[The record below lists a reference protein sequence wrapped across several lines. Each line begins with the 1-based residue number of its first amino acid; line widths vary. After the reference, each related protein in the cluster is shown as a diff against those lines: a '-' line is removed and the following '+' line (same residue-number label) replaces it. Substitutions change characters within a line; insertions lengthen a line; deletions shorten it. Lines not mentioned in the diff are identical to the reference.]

1 MLQREGILPMSSAKV
16 LRFGMIGAGYM
27 AKMHSLA
34 LRNLPGFAWPDIPKL
49 ELRRIA
55 DLSPKTLHDAAERWG
70 WESSSTEWKDVTRA
84 DDIDAVMV
92 LTPNDSHAE
101 LAQDAFKHGKHV
113 FCEKPLAHTLEAARD
128 MLLAA
133 RSSDCRSMVNYVY
146 RNWPA
151 IHLARDI
158 IREGKIGEP
167 VLFEGRFY
175 QDYANDPGLPHSWR
189 HSRKVAGSG
198 AVGDI
203 GSHIIDIACYLMGP
217 VARVS
222 ARSTRLMQTRP
233 DASGAPVN
241 VDVDDLTVLMAEFS
255 SGATGTI
262 GAGWAMP
269 GHKTDISF
277 DVVGT
282 KGALKFSW
290 EHNNELMVYETSD
303 DAGRDGFRRIV
314 IGGMHP
320 QASIFWYAPGQ
331 GLGYGEAFPIT
342 LRRFVESIL
351 KGENSTPSF
360 EEAYHISAVVDATI
374 RAAESGRWIEVDK
387 PPLLQAASR

>member
-1 MLQREGILPMSSAKV
+1 MTSQHKA

-34 LRNLPGFAWPDIPKL
+34 LRNLPGFAWPDIPPLKL
-49 ELRRIA
+49 QRIA
-55 DLSPKTLHDAAERWG
+55 DVSPQTLRESAERWG
-70 WESSSTEWKDVTRA
+70 WESSSTDWKDVTRA

-101 LAQDAFKHGKHV
+101 FVIDAFKHGKHV
-113 FCEKPLAHTLEAARD
+113 LCEKPLAHTLDSARE

-133 RSSDCRSMVNYVY
+133 RAAKSRSMVNYVY
-146 RNWPA
+146 RNWPG

-158 IREGKIGEP
+158 ILEGKIGDP
-167 VLFEGRFY
+167 ILFEGRFY
-175 QDYANDPGLPHSWR
+175 QDYATDPALPYAWR
-189 HSRKVAGSG
+189 HNRKVAGSG
-198 AVGDI
+198 ALGDI

-217 VARVS
+217 IARVT
-222 ARSTRLMQTRP
+222 ARSKRLMAKRP
-233 DASGAPVN
+233 DAVSGRPID
-241 VDVDDLTVLMAEFS
+241 VDVDDLTLVMTEFS
-255 SGATGTI
+255 SGATGMI

-277 DVVGT
+277 DIVGT
-282 KGALKFSW
+282 KGALKFNW
-290 EHNNELMVYETSD
+290 EHNNELMVYDDSD
-303 DAGRDGFRRIV
+303 AKGRDGFRRIV

-351 KGENSTPSF
+351 KGANSTPSF
-360 EEAYHISAVVDATI
+360 EEAFHISAVTDAAA
-374 RAAESGRWIEVDK
+374 RAAENGRWMDVEK
-387 PPLLQAASR
+387 SPS

>member
-1 MLQREGILPMSSAKV
+1 MASAKP

-34 LRNLPGFAWPDIPKL
+34 LRNLPGFAWPDIPPL

-55 DLSPKTLHDAAERWG
+55 DISPNTTRESSARWG
-70 WESSSTEWKDVTRA
+70 WASSSTSWRDVTRA
-84 DDIDAVMV
+84 DDIDAVMI

-101 LAQDAFKHGKHV
+101 LTQDAFKHGKHV
-113 FCEKPLAHTLEAARD
+113 FCEKPLAHTLDAARD

-133 RSSDCRSMVNYVY
+133 RTSNCRSMVNYVY

-158 IREGKIGEP
+158 IKEGRIGDP
-167 VLFEGRFY
+167 ILFEGRFY
-175 QDYANDPGLPHSWR
+175 QDYATDPALRYAWR
-189 HSRKVAGSG
+189 HNRQVAGSG
-198 AVGDI
+198 ALGDI
-203 GSHIIDIACYLMGP
+203 GSHITDIACYLMGP

-222 ARSTRLMQTRP
+222 ARSAQLMPTRP
-233 DASGAPVN
+233 DASGKPVN
-241 VDVDDLTVLMAEFS
+241 VDVDDLTIMLTEFA

-277 DVVGT
+277 DIVGT
-282 KGALKFSW
+282 KGALKFFW
-290 EHNNELMVYETSD
+290 EHNNELMFYDSADEK
-303 DAGRDGFRRIV
+303 GRDGFRRIV

-331 GLGYGEAFPIT
+331 GLGYGEAFTIT

-360 EEAYHISAVVDATI
+360 DEAYHISAVVDATI
-374 RAAESGRWIEVDK
+374 RAAESGRWVDVDK
-387 PPLLQAASR
+387 PPLPQAASR